1 MKNDLV
7 KVHKDFTRLT
17 IGELK
22 EKELELFYYICM
34 NVSEKDDE
42 IISIDFSD
50 IKKSLGSIKS
60 KQLQEYIIDLQ
71 KRMASLRIRIVE
83 EKRIATINLFDMLEN
98 DLVNNILRVRVTKSS
113 LYFFNGAKPYLRF
126 LFSDIR
132 KLNGKYAKLL
142 VPYLMEDSH
151 KKKSEFEKE
160 HLFSI
165 LEVEDKYKARL
176 NNFNDRILKPAV
188 EELSRIFIN
197 LKCKPNKNGRT
208 IIGYIFT
215 WDNEFN
221 FQKPRKLSDNREIE
235 EAKTVVKDEIEE
247 YWENNF
253 PGVNFSSK
261 HKEKIEKFKKK
272 HSIQYIKKYLQEQW
286 DYVKNNPAIE
296 NGPAYFSQLILEEKA
311 VFKDYEELNK
321 KEYIDP
327 EEDKIQAENFVGT
340 LFENIEKNTTRQE
353 QEIEENI
360 EIEQQVLFIKE
371 ITKEEYEELYRN
383 YLEKNSLED
392 NEFIYRTFKMMNRN
406 KYKIIEKKIYTVE
419 DIPEEKLL
427 SKSGKKLVGAALQMK
442 ISKIL
447 EEMNK

>member
-1 MKNDLV
+1 MNEIVKYHNALTKQITIKTLNANELNFFMAICSKMRNQETNEIVFTFEQLKDLV
-7 KVHKDFTRLT
+7 HWDNNNNEHFIKSIESTNKKLIALNFRFEDEREIVQFVLFPTFRISKERKTLTVAVNKDFSFLLNNLSSNFTRF
-17 IGELK
+17 ELENFTALK
-22 EKELELFYYICM
+22 SKYSKYLYKELMKFKSTGYLIMTIEDFRNKLDIPNTYKMI
-34 NVSEKDDE
+34 N
-42 IISIDFSD
+42 IDKRVLEP
-50 IKKSLGSIKS
+50 IK
-60 KQLQEYIIDLQ
+60 
-71 KRMASLRIRIVE
+71 
-83 EKRIATINLFDMLEN
+83 
-98 DLVNNILRVRVTKSS
+98 
-113 LYFFNGAKPYLRF
+113 
-126 LFSDIR
+126 
-132 KLNGKYAKLL
+132 
-142 VPYLMEDSH
+142 
-151 KKKSEFEKE
+151 
-160 HLFSI
+160 
-165 LEVEDKYKARL
+165 
-176 NNFNDRILKPAV
+176 
-188 EELSRIFIN
+188 EELSKI
-197 LKCKPNKNGRT
+197 LKKFEIKKIKKGKN
-208 IIGYIFT
+208 ISHIELSFT
-215 WDNEFN
+215 PIKDNE
-221 FQKPRKLSDNREIE
+221 KIKEAETIEICEIE
-235 EAKTVVKDEIEE
+235 R
-247 YWENNF
+247 YWLDNF
-253 PGVNFSSK
+253 PGVNYSKK
-261 HKEKIEKFKKK
+261 HKEKIEKFKKN
-272 HSIQYIKKYLQEQW
+272 HSISYIKKYLQEQW
-286 DYVKNNPAIE
+286 EYVKNNPAIE

-406 KYKIIEKKIYTVE
+406 KYKIIEKKIYTAK

>member
-1 MKNDLV
+1 MNEIVKYHNDLSNQITIKTLNANELNFFMAICSKMKNQETNEVIFDFSQLKELV
-7 KVHKDFTRLT
+7 KWTSNDNKDFVKSLANTNKKLIALNFQFEDERQLVQFVLFPTFRIDKNNKTLTVKVNEEFKFLLNNLSSNFTRF
-17 IGELK
+17 ELENFTTLQSK
-22 EKELELFYYICM
+22 YSKYLYKELMKFKSTGYLIMTIDDFRNKLDIPLKYRMTHI
-34 NVSEKDDE
+34 NEKV
-42 IISIDFSD
+42 
-50 IKKSLGSIKS
+50 L
-60 KQLQEYIIDLQ
+60 
-71 KRMASLRIRIVE
+71 
-83 EKRIATINLFDMLEN
+83 TP
-98 DLVNNILRVRVTKSS
+98 
-113 LYFFNGAKPYLRF
+113 AK
-126 LFSDIR
+126 
-132 KLNGKYAKLL
+132 
-142 VPYLMEDSH
+142 
-151 KKKSEFEKE
+151 
-160 HLFSI
+160 
-165 LEVEDKYKARL
+165 
-176 NNFNDRILKPAV
+176 
-188 EELSRIFIN
+188 EELSKI
-197 LKCKPNKNGRT
+197 LKKFEIKKIKKGKS
-208 IIGYIFT
+208 ISHIELSFT
-215 WDNEFN
+215 PIKDNE
-221 FQKPRKLSDNREIE
+221 KIKEAETIEICEIE
-235 EAKTVVKDEIEE
+235 R
-247 YWENNF
+247 YWLDSF
-253 PGVNFSSK
+253 PGVNYSKK
-261 HKEKIEKFKKK
+261 HKEKIEKFKKN
-272 HSIQYIKKYLQEQW
+272 HSISYIKKYLQEQW

-406 KYKIIEKKIYTVE
+406 KYKIIEKKIYTAK

>member
-1 MKNDLV
+1 MNEVVKYHNDFSNKIILKNFTANELNFLMAICSKMKNQEINEVVFDFSQLKELV
-7 KVHKDFTRLT
+7 KWDNNNNKLFIESLENTNKKLIALNFRFEDEKKIIQFVLFPTFEIDKEQKTLTVSVNEKFAYLLNGLSSNFTRF
-17 IGELK
+17 ELENFTTLQSK
-22 EKELELFYYICM
+22 YSKILYKELMKFKSTGYLIFTIEDFRNKLDIPLKYRMSEIDKKVLTPIKEELAKILKKF
-34 NVSEKDDE
+34 E
-42 IISIDFSD
+42 
-50 IKKSLGSIKS
+50 IKKIK
-60 KQLQEYIIDLQ
+60 KGKNINKIEFCFTPLKDT
-71 KRMASLRIRIVE
+71 E
-83 EKRIATINLFDMLEN
+83 EINIKKAETI
-98 DLVNNILRVRVTKSS
+98 
-113 LYFFNGAKPYLRF
+113 
-126 LFSDIR
+126 
-132 KLNGKYAKLL
+132 
-142 VPYLMEDSH
+142 
-151 KKKSEFEKE
+151 
-160 HLFSI
+160 
-165 LEVEDKYKARL
+165 
-176 NNFNDRILKPAV
+176 
-188 EELSRIFIN
+188 
-197 LKCKPNKNGRT
+197 
-208 IIGYIFT
+208 
-215 WDNEFN
+215 
-221 FQKPRKLSDNREIE
+221 EIC
-235 EAKTVVKDEIEE
+235 EIEE
-247 YWENNF
+247 YWLDNF
-253 PGVNFSSK
+253 PGVNYTKK
-261 HKEKIEKFKKK
+261 HKEIIEKFKKK
-272 HSIQYIKKYLQEQW
+272 YSISYIKKYLQEQW

-406 KYKIIEKKIYTVE
+406 KYKIIEKKIYTAK

>member
-1 MKNDLV
+1 MNEVVKYHNDFSNKIILKNFTANELNFLMAICSKMKNQETNEVVFDFSQLKELV
-7 KVHKDFTRLT
+7 KWDNNNNKLFIESLENTNRKLIALNFRFEDEKKIIQFVLFPTFEIDKEQKTLTVSVNEKFAYLLNGLSSNFTRF
-17 IGELK
+17 ELENFTTLQSK
-22 EKELELFYYICM
+22 YSKILYKELMKFKSTGYLIMTIDDFRNKLDIPLKYRMTHI
-34 NVSEKDDE
+34 NEKV
-42 IISIDFSD
+42 
-50 IKKSLGSIKS
+50 L
-60 KQLQEYIIDLQ
+60 
-71 KRMASLRIRIVE
+71 
-83 EKRIATINLFDMLEN
+83 TP
-98 DLVNNILRVRVTKSS
+98 
-113 LYFFNGAKPYLRF
+113 AK
-126 LFSDIR
+126 
-132 KLNGKYAKLL
+132 
-142 VPYLMEDSH
+142 
-151 KKKSEFEKE
+151 
-160 HLFSI
+160 
-165 LEVEDKYKARL
+165 
-176 NNFNDRILKPAV
+176 
-188 EELSRIFIN
+188 EELSKI
-197 LKCKPNKNGRT
+197 LKKFEIKKLKKGKN
-208 IIGYIFT
+208 ISHIEFT
-215 WDNEFN
+215 FN
-221 FQKPRKLSDNREIE
+221 PIKNIENIEEIE
-235 EAKTVVKDEIEE
+235 IIEICEIER
-247 YWENNF
+247 YWLDNF
-253 PGVNFSSK
+253 PGVNYSKK

-272 HSIQYIKKYLQEQW
+272 HSISYIKKYLQEQW

-353 QEIEENI
+353 EKIEENI

-392 NEFIYRTFKMMNRN
+392 NEFIYRTFKMMSRN